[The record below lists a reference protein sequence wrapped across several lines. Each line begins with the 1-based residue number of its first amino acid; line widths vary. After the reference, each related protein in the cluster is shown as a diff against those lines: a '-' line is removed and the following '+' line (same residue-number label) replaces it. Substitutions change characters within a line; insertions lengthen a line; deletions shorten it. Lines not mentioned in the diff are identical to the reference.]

1 MPDENDGEDGEGQRC
16 LVAFSESDDGSE
28 KSVDEEHQRSA
39 LEDLVDFHFKF
50 EIKEVCFFS
59 VLM

>member
-1 MPDENDGEDGEGQRC
+1 MPDENDGDDGEGRWC
-16 LVAFSESDDGSE
+16 LATFSESDDDSE

-39 LEDLVDFHFKF
+39 LDDLVDLHFNF

>member
-1 MPDENDGEDGEGQRC
+1 MLDDNNGIDGQGQRC
-16 LVAFSESDDGSE
+16 FATFSESDDGSE
-28 KSVDEEHQRSA
+28 KSIDEEHKHSA
-39 LEDLVDFHFKF
+39 LEDLVNLHFNF